1 MFSRGIRADAGARVR
16 ARKNTAKYAA
26 ELRLYTRTRMFESG
40 ATSAFRVCVGARCS
54 RARAA
59 VCWWESRERE
69 REKETCGLCGCVSA
83 TRRSRS
89 ARVSHQQL
97 MAGATQ
103 LVVTGAFARASLSL
117 AAYQLRATRKT
128 TGKDVLSSSIK
139 KPERKSAVVTRRR
152 LRWRWRSFEPSNLIA
167 LSGINETRSRNTRRE
182 DYTLPFH
189 FRFHARS
196 SNSPEWR
203 YLGIY
208 VYTRRANVL
217 SYNGKGQ
224 GSLKSWVNSYRL
236 RILAVSFI
244 ALNTVH
250 RVLWLF

>member
-26 ELRLYTRTRMFESG
+26 ELRLYTRSRMFESG
-40 ATSAFRVCVGARCS
+40 ATSAFRVCVGALAH
-54 RARAA
+54 ARGC
-59 VCWWESRERE
+59 VLVREPRER
-69 REKETCGLCGCVSA
+69 ETCGLCSCVSA

-167 LSGINETRSRNTRRE
+167 LSGINETRSRNTHQE

-189 FRFHARS
+189 FRFYTRS
-196 SNSPEWR
+196 SNSP
-203 YLGIY
+203 GGNI
-208 VYTRRANVL
+208 
-217 SYNGKGQ
+217 
-224 GSLKSWVNSYRL
+224 
-236 RILAVSFI
+236 
-244 ALNTVH
+244 
-250 RVLWLF
+250 

>member
-1 MFSRGIRADAGARVR
+1 MIKDTSSLPLIVRNEKNIGTEACECFHAAYVQTRARECAREKTQLNTPRNCAYIRAHECSNLVPRPRSACVSVLGALAH
-16 ARKNTAKYAA
+16 AR
-26 ELRLYTRTRMFESG
+26 L
-40 ATSAFRVCVGARCS
+40 CVGE
-54 RARAA
+54 RAA
-59 VCWWESRERE
+59 RERE
-69 REKETCGLCGCVSA
+69 RETCGLCGCVSA

-189 FRFHARS
+189 FRFHARL

-224 GSLKSWVNSYRL
+224 GSLKS
-236 RILAVSFI
+236 
-244 ALNTVH
+244 
-250 RVLWLF
+250 

>member
-1 MFSRGIRADAGARVR
+1 MFSRGIRADAGARAR

-40 ATSAFRVCVGARCS
+40 ATSAFRVCVGALAH
-54 RARAA
+54 ARGC
-59 VCWWESRERE
+59 VLVREPRER
-69 REKETCGLCGCVSA
+69 ETCGLCGCVSA

-167 LSGINETRSRNTRRE
+167 LSGINETRSRNTHQE

-189 FRFHARS
+189 FRFYTRS
-196 SNSPEWR
+196 SNSP
-203 YLGIY
+203 GGNI
-208 VYTRRANVL
+208 
-217 SYNGKGQ
+217 
-224 GSLKSWVNSYRL
+224 
-236 RILAVSFI
+236 
-244 ALNTVH
+244 
-250 RVLWLF
+250 

>member
-1 MFSRGIRADAGARVR
+1 MEEACECFHAVYVQTR
-16 ARKNTAKYAA
+16 ARERSRARRNTAKYAA

-40 ATSAFRVCVGARCS
+40 ATSAFRVCVSVLGALAHARLCIS
-54 RARAA
+54 ERAA
-59 VCWWESRERE
+59 RETR
-69 REKETCGLCGCVSA
+69 GLCGCVSA

-139 KPERKSAVVTRRR
+139 KPGRKSVVVTRRR

-167 LSGINETRSRNTRRE
+167 LSGI
-182 DYTLPFH
+182 
-189 FRFHARS
+189 
-196 SNSPEWR
+196 
-203 YLGIY
+203 
-208 VYTRRANVL
+208 
-217 SYNGKGQ
+217 
-224 GSLKSWVNSYRL
+224 
-236 RILAVSFI
+236 
-244 ALNTVH
+244 
-250 RVLWLF
+250 

>member
-40 ATSAFRVCVGARCS
+40 ATSAFRVCVGALAH
-54 RARAA
+54 ARGC
-59 VCWWESRERE
+59 VLVREPRER
-69 REKETCGLCGCVSA
+69 ETCGLCGCVSA

-139 KPERKSAVVTRRR
+139 KPKRKSAVVTRRR

-167 LSGINETRSRNTRRE
+167 LSGINETRSRNTHQE

-189 FRFHARS
+189 FRFYTRS
-196 SNSPEWR
+196 SNSP
-203 YLGIY
+203 GGNI
-208 VYTRRANVL
+208 
-217 SYNGKGQ
+217 
-224 GSLKSWVNSYRL
+224 
-236 RILAVSFI
+236 
-244 ALNTVH
+244 
-250 RVLWLF
+250 